1 MGARAISVRPNSDA
15 GDLDRRA
22 RFQVPVSDPVAE
34 AAPNAILAVDEQG
47 WIAYVNPQVEATFG
61 YAPDELVGQPVE
73 LLLPDRVKLRH
84 VEHRT
89 GFMRAPHARPMG
101 IGLDLAGRRKDGSEF
116 PVEISLAPVSSEG
129 RAYVFATV
137 VDITERVAAQ
147 AALADSERRFRA
159 VLEASPNAV
168 LAVEAD
174 GRIAYANP
182 RVEATFGYTRD
193 ELIGQPIETLL
204 PEGVREQHAGHRSGF
219 FAQPVARPMGMGL
232 DLAGRRKDGRQ
243 FPVEISLSPVEGA
256 EGPMAFATVVDIT
269 ARKTAEAELLQAQK
283 MESIGRLAGGI
294 AHDFNNMLSAIRGFA
309 DLLMEDLAEDAA
321 TSTEDLRHSV
331 QAIRTA
337 SERAATLTGQL
348 LAFSRQQVMAPTP
361 VNLAIAV
368 RSVEPMLKRLIGERI
383 RLGLQLDAGTGTIRI
398 DPGQLDQILINL
410 VVNARDAMP
419 DGGTVTVE
427 TGNVLFDEPY
437 AMEHFE
443 LTPGP
448 YVMLAI
454 TDTGHG
460 MDQETREHIFEPFF
474 TTKEQGRGTGLGLA
488 TIYGIVR
495 QSGGH
500 IWLYSEPGQGTAFKV
515 YFPQV
520 EVSEDELRRPAP
532 PEARSVSGTVMVVED
547 EAAVRELTTRVLERK
562 GYRVIAVENGEQAL
576 AALEAAD
583 EPIDA
588 LVTDV
593 VMPGLSGTQLA
604 QQVAARGHSLGV
616 VLLSGYTAET
626 LDLAD
631 LLGMGAMF
639 VAKPFTP
646 LDLVRAVATAIAM
659 PMTAVSRDP
668 PAPGR

>member
-1 MGARAISVRPNSDA
+1 
-15 GDLDRRA
+15 
-22 RFQVPVSDPVAE
+22 
-34 AAPNAILAVDEQG
+34 
-47 WIAYVNPQVEATFG
+47 
-61 YAPDELVGQPVE
+61 
-73 LLLPDRVKLRH
+73 
-84 VEHRT
+84 
-89 GFMRAPHARPMG
+89 
-101 IGLDLAGRRKDGSEF
+101 
-116 PVEISLAPVSSEG
+116 
-129 RAYVFATV
+129 
-137 VDITERVAAQ
+137 
-147 AALADSERRFRA
+147 
-159 VLEASPNAV
+159 
-168 LAVEAD
+168 
-174 GRIAYANP
+174 
-182 RVEATFGYTRD
+182 
-193 ELIGQPIETLL
+193 
-204 PEGVREQHAGHRSGF
+204 
-219 FAQPVARPMGMGL
+219 MGMGL

-383 RLGLQLDAGTGTIRI
+383 RLALQLDAGTGTIRI

-646 LDLVRAVATAIAM
+646 LDLARAVATAIAT